1 MKVSLCFDPSQ
12 SASWQRLDAARSHSG
27 KNNTLCCF
35 LRPSYRFATPR
46 ASLLVSECP
55 RTQASHS
62 RRGGCHKADRE
73 GILFQTNFNSQLSFF
88 HIKTATRPTCT
99 VGDGAYD
106 VPQIRTNSVGVD
118 VRSDPPLPTQ
128 TNFVFSG
135 RIISSPTATQNQSKF

>member
-1 MKVSLCFDPSQ
+1 MRIKVSFYFNPSHPLKRE
-12 SASWQRLDAARSHSG
+12 RLAAARSHSG

-35 LRPSYRFATPR
+35 LRPSCRFATLR

-118 VRSDPPLPTQ
+118 VRGDPPLPTQ
-128 TNFVFSG
+128 TNFVFE
-135 RIISSPTATQNQSKF
+135 RTISSPTATH